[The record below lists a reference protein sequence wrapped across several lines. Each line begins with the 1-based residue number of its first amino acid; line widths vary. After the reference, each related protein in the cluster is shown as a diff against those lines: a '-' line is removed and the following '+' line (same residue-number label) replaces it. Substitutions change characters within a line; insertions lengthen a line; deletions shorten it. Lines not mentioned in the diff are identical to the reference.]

1 MTRYLLDN
9 GILIAYLKGR
19 PGALRLVQP
28 WIMAREATTSQLVY
42 GEAIEYLKGAPDYRQ
57 RRTDLCELLLERY
70 ADLRRDMRRSVG
82 LIGDIDTLRR
92 DCSRT

>member
-28 WIMAREATTSQLVY
+28 WIMAREAATSQLVY
-42 GEAIEYLKGAPDYRQ
+42 GQLPHR
-57 RRTDLCELLLERY
+57 
-70 ADLRRDMRRSVG
+70 
-82 LIGDIDTLRR
+82 
-92 DCSRT
+92 